1 MAARVLLKEGSIAVF
16 LLVIL
21 GIMVLEHQYGQVRS
35 YLSSNSNTPN
45 VVTTSSN
52 DRVGEARAAIQS
64 CRIESLQDIKQ
75 FFGYFDQD
83 KYKCLNKKSFGG
95 TESYGLNRLIKFTDG
110 YKYVCLDPGVA
121 PPPSHCLVYSFGI
134 NYEWSFDDAMGVY
147 GCEVFSF
154 DPTMAMKDH
163 QRSPKVNFLHLGL
176 SNITGRQTIGSRKCE
191 VDRLGGIKDRLGHAG
206 RRIDVLKM
214 DIEKMEVEVL
224 EEVLSHQPELLTS
237 VTQFAIEI
245 HPGAYKGQNLSD
257 PTNIFQRFWRIFQQL
272 KCLGFLLLH
281 WNYNPAVSNRYW
293 WQGSR
298 QSTCYEIVW
307 LRPPA

>member
-147 GCEVFSF
+147 GCEV
-154 DPTMAMKDH
+154 
-163 QRSPKVNFLHLGL
+163 
-176 SNITGRQTIGSRKCE
+176 
-191 VDRLGGIKDRLGHAG
+191 DRLGGIKDRLGHAG